1 MKNSYYIINIILAFC
16 LISCTQD
23 IETVSTVGSIVG
35 SVSDQ
40 TTGEP
45 ISTVNV
51 KLTPSG
57 QSTVTGSD
65 GSFSFVDI
73 KEGNYTISIT
83 KEGYK
88 SNNSVVY
95 IPGGEV
101 TPLHLLLERIP
112 ASLISDKNLLDFGES
127 LETLSFTIINTGY
140 SDLKFEVTAG
150 DCQWISVDPQAETI
164 EYGKT
169 ATIVVTI
176 DREILPKGNNEA
188 NIVVRSTSGN
198 GNVEVKVL
206 AINNA
211 GASVNTLD
219 VTNIT
224 NTTATLNGE
233 IINPGSPSYTD
244 RGFIYSTNS
253 NPTIENCIKK
263 VSSSV
268 NSNNQYSCDI
278 NGLSSNITYY
288 VKSYIVQNGN
298 TIYGNTVSFSTSQ
311 QATVFSTSAVTQIGA
326 SSAIFNATI
335 SNEGTPSYTE
345 RGFCY
350 SKNSTPTI
358 SDNKKRVSG
367 TGVGDFSIQVTDLD
381 YPMAYYVRAYVIQN
395 DEVIYANIVKFT
407 TETRNVKISTSAVT
421 NVSYNSATF
430 NGVITDEGL
439 PTYTEKG
446 FCYSKNSTPTISD
459 NKKKVSGTGTGDYS
473 IQVSDLEYP
482 KTYYVRAYA
491 IQNDEVIYA
500 NVVKF
505 ATETRNVEVSTSAVT
520 DVSYNSAT
528 FNGSIIDAGL
538 PAYSQRGFCYSYIN
552 SEPNVSDEKWEQY
565 ASVSGN
571 YYRKISNLKEGKTY
585 YVRAFAVQ
593 DNQYIYGNTVSFSTY
608 LSPSIQTE
616 SISSL
621 ERYDI
626 SGLGAMYKWRVTFNA
641 TIYDE
646 GYPSYSERG
655 FVYGT
660 SSTGGEY
667 ISVSG
672 KGSGH
677 YSKTLDNIDDYKT
690 YYVRAYV
697 KVNGKYYYGETIK
710 FNTY

>member
-326 SSAIFNATI
+326 SSAIFN
-335 SNEGTPSYTE
+335 
-345 RGFCY
+345 
-350 SKNSTPTI
+350 
-358 SDNKKRVSG
+358 
-367 TGVGDFSIQVTDLD
+367 
-381 YPMAYYVRAYVIQN
+381 
-395 DEVIYANIVKFT
+395 
-407 TETRNVKISTSAVT
+407 
-421 NVSYNSATF
+421 
-430 NGVITDEGL
+430 GVITDEGL